1 MANVSNLQHRSRKVH
16 LRKDMADPEDASSE
30 KTGQEL
36 SVQSNG
42 DLVSEPI
49 VEVRKD
55 SGFKAWSQ
63 VLGAFCLYFNTWGKV
78 RPVHDSMKY
87 AKRMPQ
93 VSLPVMAVS
102 RPSTRQIC
110 LQRTV
115 HSRSRR

>member
-1 MANVSNLQHRSRKVH
+1 MVNVSSLQRQARKLH
-16 LRKDMADPEDASSE
+16 LRKHMADPEDASSE

-36 SVQSNG
+36 SVLSNG
-42 DLVSEPI
+42 DLVSGPI

-55 SGFKAWSQ
+55 SGFTAWSQ

-78 RPVHDSMKY
+78 LPVLDSMKY

-93 VSLPVMAVS
+93 VSLPVMAVF

-110 LQRTV
+110 LQ
-115 HSRSRR
+115 